1 LNAAVL
7 ARFLRLIWGDDVE
20 PALRPLLVVGFAG
33 SLAGSATWT
42 FVGIWAVDRLDASS
56 AELGV
61 YFVVAA
67 FVSATAG
74 YVGGHISDHLGR
86 RPIILAG
93 WGLTALVP
101 LTWIFV
107 DDFRHAIPLLLLVS
121 CFAPIAMAADQALV
135 ADVVPPDRHEHAY
148 ASLRV
153 ANNLGVTLGPPIGGA
168 LLLTDNYH
176 VLWIGV
182 TILGTLT
189 TMLAWRLIPARGAYA
204 AEEPPSRGSLGVIA
218 RDRPFLLFLAAM
230 VLAQLVY
237 FAFEVVLPISAVDSH
252 GLTPAAWGFLVI
264 INPALVTLFQLRLTR
279 RVQHY
284 PAAPRLAAAMLLMG
298 WPFLL
303 LSLDASIPVMAVV
316 ILIFVIGE
324 MLWIPTSQ
332 AIVAR
337 LAPADLRGAYMGA
350 FASTGA
356 AGFALGPFVGL
367 QIRGAY
373 GDTAMWAFFAAVAVV
388 GAVLGVVATRYAYS
402 RARTASPRSAQT
414 ASAT

>member
-1 LNAAVL
+1 ML
-7 ARFLRLIWGDDVE
+7 ARFARLIWGDDVE
-20 PALRPLLVVGFAG
+20 RALRPLLIVGFAG

-56 AELGV
+56 AELGT
-61 YFVVAA
+61 YFITAA
-67 FVSATAG
+67 LVSALAG

-86 RPIILAG
+86 RPVILAG
-93 WGLTALVP
+93 WGLTALIP
-101 LTWIFV
+101 ITWIFV
-107 DDFRHAIPLLLLVS
+107 DDFTQAIPLLLLVS

-135 ADVVPPDRHEHAY
+135 ADVVRPERHEHAY

-153 ANNLGVTLGPPIGGA
+153 ANNLGVTFGPPIGGA
-168 LLLTDNYH
+168 LLLTDNYGL
-176 VLWIGV
+176 LWVGV
-182 TILGTLT
+182 TILLTLT
-189 TMLAWRLIPARGAYA
+189 TVLAWRLIPARGAYS
-204 AEEPPSRGSLGVIA
+204 AEGPPSRGSLGVIG
-218 RDRPFLLFLAAM
+218 RDRPFLVFLLAM

-237 FAFEVVLPISAVDSH
+237 FAFEVVLPISAVDSY
-252 GLTPAAWGFLVI
+252 GLAPAAWGFLVI
-264 INPALVTLFQLRLTR
+264 VNPVLVTLFQLRLTR

-303 LSLDASIPVMAVV
+303 LSLNPSIPVIAVV

-350 FASTGA
+350 FSSTGA
-356 AGFALGPFVGL
+356 AGFALGPFFGL

-373 GDTAMWAFFAAVAVV
+373 GDSAMWAFFAAVAVV
-388 GAVLGVVATRYAYS
+388 GAVLGVVATRYAYA
-402 RARTASPRSAQT
+402 RASTASPRSAQT

>member
-1 LNAAVL
+1 MVL
-7 ARFLRLIWGDDVE
+7 ARFVRLIWGDDVE
-20 PALRPLLVVGFAG
+20 RALRPLLIVGFAG

-56 AELGV
+56 AELGT
-61 YFVVAA
+61 YFIAA
-67 FVSATAG
+67 AVVSATAG
-74 YVGGHISDHLGR
+74 YVGGHVSDHLGR
-86 RPIILAG
+86 RPVILAG
-93 WGLTALVP
+93 WSLTALIP
-101 LTWIFV
+101 ITWIFV
-107 DDFRHAIPLLLLVS
+107 DDFKQAIPLLLLVS
-121 CFAPIAMAADQALV
+121 CFAPVAMAADQALV
-135 ADVVPPDRHEHAY
+135 ADVVPQQRHEHAY

-153 ANNLGVTLGPPIGGA
+153 ANNLGVTMGPPIGGA
-168 LLLTDNYH
+168 LLLTDNYG
-176 VLWIGV
+176 VLWVGV

-189 TMLAWRLIPARGAYA
+189 TVLAWRLIPARGAYA
-204 AEEPPSRGSLGVIA
+204 AEGPPSRGSLGVIG
-218 RDRPFLLFLAAM
+218 RDRPFLLFLLAM

-237 FAFEVVLPISAVDSH
+237 FAFEVVLPISAVDSY
-252 GLTPAAWGFLVI
+252 GLAPAAWGFLVI
-264 INPALVTLFQLRLTR
+264 VNPVLVTLFQLRLTR

-303 LSLDASIPVMAVV
+303 LSLQASIPVIAVV

-350 FASTGA
+350 FSSTGA
-356 AGFALGPFVGL
+356 AGFALGPFFGL

-373 GDTAMWAFFAAVAVV
+373 GDTAMWAFFAGVSVV

-402 RARTASPRSAQT
+402 RASTASARSAQT